1 MNIKFS
7 IVIPLYNKENNIR
20 ETISSIL
27 KQDFKDYEIVV
38 VDDGSTDNSFDI
50 VTSLAHTSG
59 RIKLYRY
66 ANAGVS
72 VARNRGIEKS
82 TGSFIIFLDADDVL
96 FDGYL
101 LDANETVD
109 KINGDFAL
117 LGYNYLINNKPSV
130 PLDYPEGYI
139 NYFELYLKFG
149 PPFCSSSVIMNK
161 ACIKNSSE
169 IFPPGE
175 WLGEDIYA
183 WSKIILRGGKV
194 YFRNKVASKY
204 VIEASGA
211 MTKKKTLIKLL
222 RDDSELI
229 SNEQYF
235 LDFLLLHKKDYLRSC
250 LVNGDYNEVKKF
262 LADDKG
268 KEMKLYKMISYIPHI
283 IIKAILILKRKFK

>member
-38 VDDGSTDNSFDI
+38 IDDGSTDNSFDI
-50 VTSLAHTSG
+50 VTSLAHISG
-59 RIKLYRY
+59 RIKLYSY

-117 LGYNYLINNKPSV
+117 LGYNYLINNKPCV
-130 PLDYPEGYI
+130 PLDYPDGYI

-161 ACIKNSSE
+161 ACIKIIRNISSW
-169 IFPPGE
+169 GVV
-175 WLGEDIYA
+175 G
-183 WSKIILRGGKV
+183 
-194 YFRNKVASKY
+194 
-204 VIEASGA
+204 
-211 MTKKKTLIKLL
+211 
-222 RDDSELI
+222 
-229 SNEQYF
+229 
-235 LDFLLLHKKDYLRSC
+235 
-250 LVNGDYNEVKKF
+250 
-262 LADDKG
+262 
-268 KEMKLYKMISYIPHI
+268 
-283 IIKAILILKRKFK
+283 

>member
-7 IVIPLYNKENNIR
+7 IVIPLYNKERNIR
-20 ETISSIL
+20 ETLNSIL
-27 KQDFKDYEIVV
+27 KQDFNDYEIVV
-38 VDDGSTDNSFDI
+38 IDDGSTDNSLDI
-50 VTSLAHTSG
+50 VSSLARTSE

-66 ANAGVS
+66 DNAGVS
-72 VARNRGIEKS
+72 IARNRGIEKS
-82 TGSFIIFLDADDVL
+82 RGAFIIFLDADDVL

-117 LGYNYLINNKPSV
+117 LGYNYQINNKPNV
-130 PLDYPEGYI
+130 PLDYPEGYV

-161 ACIKNSSE
+161 ICINDSSE
-169 IFPPGE
+169 TFPPGE

-183 WSKIILRGGKV
+183 WSKIILRGGRV

-211 MTKKKTLIKLL
+211 MKKKKTLIKLL

-229 SNEQYF
+229 SNEQCF

-250 LVNGDYNEVKKF
+250 LVNGDYNEVRSF
-262 LADDKG
+262 LANNKDKG
-268 KEMKLYKMISYIPHI
+268 LRLYKMIGYIPYI
-283 IIKAILILKRKFK
+283 IIKIILILKRKFK